1 MSGFL
6 SKYFS
11 NNFIL
16 GLRSLPRHL
25 FPLQLPALPLL
36 LASKYLKNLN
46 APPWDNEGRSVAER
60 LPAEWLPCIYRHHPG
75 LQPNHSPLLT
85 LILNLKQSSFIRLVG
100 SLSSR
105 RRWLPEYNHWVQTS
119 LQCVNFTGFWLGLL
133 PLIGGHPRTEN
144 PIDSLSQYC
153 TGSLPARWTR

>member
-1 MSGFL
+1 MFPPPPSL
-6 SKYFS
+6 S
-11 NNFIL
+11 
-16 GLRSLPRHL
+16 P
-25 FPLQLPALPLL
+25 PASCPPPPV
-36 LASKYLKNLN
+36 SQQVFEKPKCPH
-46 APPWDNEGRSVAER
+46 PPWDNEGRSVAER